1 MSMATSYQ
9 PGPGKSFSFPR
20 TKRRPAL
27 YLHQTIHSGSRKEEA
42 EGWLTKLC
50 VRSLWILK
58 KGNDAR
64 EKERRE
70 NGAQKSSFSAN
81 FASPQKAGMPRG
93 FLSDEERREREKR
106 PLPKRIM
113 CVIFGAKSGR
123 KTTSKTTRIG
133 GEEKKEAMM
142 KIDFRKIML

>member
-1 MSMATSYQ
+1 MA
-9 PGPGKSFSFPR
+9 
-20 TKRRPAL
+20 
-27 YLHQTIHSGSRKEEA
+27 I
-42 EGWLTKLC
+42 TKLC

-58 KGNDAR
+58 MGNDAR

-113 CVIFGAKSGR
+113 CVIFEGERGESGR
-123 KTTSKTTRIG
+123 RRKRRG
-133 GEEKKEAMM
+133 GGKRGRHGRM
-142 KIDFRKIML
+142 KIDFRENYVVITIMKAERERIERMEKK